1 VKDVRIRVKAVGPND
16 RSRLKVDPR
25 LPKVGWITKWL
36 GERATEIIREVRLGD
51 HTIAERQTKLVAL
64 KRFYG
69 GDAEH
74 HLFLILRE
82 RIDREQLLLAQGSL
96 PVCS

>member
-16 RSRLKVDPR
+16 RSCLKVDPR
-25 LPKVGWITKWL
+25 LPKVGRITEWL
-36 GERATEIIREVRLGD
+36 PKRATEVIREVRLGD
-51 HTIAERQTKLVAL
+51 RAVAERQAKLVAV

-74 HLFLILRE
+74 HLFIILRE
-82 RIDREQLLLAQGSL
+82 RIDRNQLLLAHGSL